1 MVLRL
6 AVCVVLLMAYCGVW
20 SVAMSATAAD
30 RTEAAVVDQFS
41 GSPPAAGD
49 AVGHLIRNEGYL
61 VGWLTVV
68 LLCVGVM
75 WSDIK
80 GVVALLAGSHRVAS
94 AMILL
99 LCLSLTGCYRPFE
112 PIDLQVIGTNE
123 EGFLIPLLGDAAKQ
137 QSTNS
142 EEFLQKSLV
151 STKQV
156 KIPQQWVQLGYEYVG
171 PNGKWQ
177 PAATLIK
184 VDRSPV
190 TRMWTADP
198 ATGTSNKNEAVW
210 VMTSDQVEFSTGWVA
225 TARISSREDAVKFL
239 YNYPNGSIESV
250 MDREVRALVQT
261 TFGLEVTDQP
271 MSKLRNEATPHLL
284 AVVTKVTAFFAERG
298 LTITNLGISGGFI
311 YKDVK
316 IQDKMVEMFNAEQ
329 ELSIAIA
336 KAAALQKTAEGK
348 ASAAKLQATGEAD
361 AIKAVAD
368 AKAYEIEKANAD
380 LPTYLSLKRIEI
392 EKEKI
397 EKWDGKFPSYYLGT
411 SGPDSLLMLPSPAK

>member
-1 MVLRL
+1 
-6 AVCVVLLMAYCGVW
+6 
-20 SVAMSATAAD
+20 
-30 RTEAAVVDQFS
+30 
-41 GSPPAAGD
+41 
-49 AVGHLIRNEGYL
+49 
-61 VGWLTVV
+61 
-68 LLCVGVM
+68 
-75 WSDIK
+75 
-80 GVVALLAGSHRVAS
+80 
-94 AMILL
+94 
-99 LCLSLTGCYRPFE
+99 
-112 PIDLQVIGTNE
+112 
-123 EGFLIPLLGDAAKQ
+123 
-137 QSTNS
+137 
-142 EEFLQKSLV
+142 
-151 STKQV
+151 
-156 KIPQQWVQLGYEYVG
+156 
-171 PNGKWQ
+171 
-177 PAATLIK
+177 
-184 VDRSPV
+184 
-190 TRMWTADP
+190 MWTADP